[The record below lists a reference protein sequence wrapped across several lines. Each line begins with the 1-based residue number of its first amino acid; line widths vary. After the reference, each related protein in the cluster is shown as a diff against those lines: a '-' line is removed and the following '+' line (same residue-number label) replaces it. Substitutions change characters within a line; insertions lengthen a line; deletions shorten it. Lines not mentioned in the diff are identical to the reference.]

1 MEDKTLGIDEVES
14 QRTVDTGEVES
25 NSEDVTSLE
34 GNASEQNAEEVI
46 ADLKDQLLRA
56 IAENQNLRR
65 RMEREKEDA
74 YKFGVSKF
82 AKELLSVA
90 DNLNRAL
97 ASIPEGALDD
107 AVVKGVVTG
116 LELTQKELDK
126 AFGSAGIAV
135 HTPKIGDVFDHNFHQ
150 AMFEAESKDQKPG
163 TILHVTQVGYS
174 IADRLL
180 RPAMVGVVKEK
191 E

>member
-1 MEDKTLGIDEVES
+1 MEDKPLDVDAVDENTTENQEIAEKTTQKVKPLEEGYS
-14 QRTVDTGEVES
+14 GE
-25 NSEDVTSLE
+25 NT
-34 GNASEQNAEEVI
+34 EEII
-46 ADLKDQLLRA
+46 ADLKDQLLRS

-74 YKFGVSKF
+74 YKFAVSKF

-90 DNLNRAL
+90 DNLDRAL
-97 ASIPEGALDD
+97 ASIPEGALENE
-107 AVVKGVVTG
+107 AVKGVVVG
-116 LELTQKELDK
+116 LDLTQKDLVR
-126 AFGSAGIAV
+126 AFGTAGIFA
-135 HTPKIGDVFDHNFHQ
+135 HKPKEGDAFDHNFHQ
-150 AMFEAESKDQKPG
+150 AMFEAESQEHKPG

-191 E
+191 S